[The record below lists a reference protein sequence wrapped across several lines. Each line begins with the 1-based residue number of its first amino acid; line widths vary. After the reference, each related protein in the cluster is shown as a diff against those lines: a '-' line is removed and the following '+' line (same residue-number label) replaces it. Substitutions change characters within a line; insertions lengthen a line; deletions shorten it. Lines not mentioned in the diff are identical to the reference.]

1 MSDQPQNESPKLHID
16 SDWKAQ
22 AQAEKQKL
30 AAEAEAQG
38 AAQGGPG
45 ELPPADIKTLISTM
59 VSQALLYM
67 GAIPEPSS
75 GQRILHLDL
84 ARHNIDMLGVLEDK
98 TTGNLSDEEQQLLTQ
113 AIVELRASFVELSK
127 QVAAH
132 QARQAAGGAQPQPGG
147 QQPPSSGGEAGG
159 GGIVM
164 P

>member
-1 MSDQPQNESPKLHID
+1 MSDQQQNESSKLHID

-30 AAEAEAQG
+30 AAEAEAQSD
-38 AAQGGPG
+38 QPGGHG
-45 ELPPADIKTLISTM
+45 ELPPADFRTLISTM

-67 GAIPEPSS
+67 GAIPEPST

-84 ARHNIDMLGVLEDK
+84 ARHNIDMLGVLEEK
-98 TTGNLSDEEQQLLTQ
+98 TTGNLDDEEQKLLTQ

-132 QARQAAGGAQPQPGG
+132 QARQAAGQAKSPAGPQP
-147 QQPPSSGGEAGG
+147 PKSGGAGSGG